1 MCVYCSENKGCDFF
15 HYQHKGFVYGDQDY
29 YHYCNQEDYYCYH
42 QKDYYQDSRCSH
54 VKHQFKTGAFQI
66 NDELVSI
73 GFSSEKQ
80 LLTAYIKKHG
90 KSDTSRL
97 DTTAWVTILLL
108 HYYRL
113 LAIDHQTEWQAQYE
127 ISYRWLW
134 SQFKGKESVEKEA
147 FALISSFVTE
157 YYVVD
162 EQTHKDDVQFV
173 SKFEEK
179 RKAIREGKTLV
190 ISDGKST
197 AGKLI
202 IVLIFLEF
210 NNCC

>member
-1 MCVYCSENKGCDFF
+1 
-15 HYQHKGFVYGDQDY
+15 
-29 YHYCNQEDYYCYH
+29 
-42 QKDYYQDSRCSH
+42 KDYYQDSCCSH

-66 NDELVSI
+66 NDELVVSI

-173 SKFEEK
+173 SNLKRKEK
-179 RKAIREGKTLV
+179 RLGKAKHLSYLV
-190 ISDGKST
+190 VNPLLGNALEMRNRRANYFRDKQNKEALKGLGKS
-197 AGKLI
+197 
-202 IVLIFLEF
+202 LELEPD
-210 NNCC
+210 NAKPSK